1 MSETLIWLFKEQ
13 KTIALPLPN
22 RLNVAGATQA
32 LTLRRDGLSASAH
45 DFQSNARAKFR
56 KFEKANDFV
65 EGPRTDNPKT

>member
-32 LTLRRDGLSASAH
+32 LTSYRDGLSASAH

-56 KFEKANDFV
+56 KFEKANDFG
-65 EGPRTDNPKT
+65 EGPRADKSKT

>member
-1 MSETLIWLFKEQ
+1 MSETLIWLLKEQ

-32 LTLRRDGLSASAH
+32 LTLHRDGLSASAH

-56 KFEKANDFV
+56 KFEKPNDFRK
-65 EGPRTDNPKT
+65 GAQADNFVT